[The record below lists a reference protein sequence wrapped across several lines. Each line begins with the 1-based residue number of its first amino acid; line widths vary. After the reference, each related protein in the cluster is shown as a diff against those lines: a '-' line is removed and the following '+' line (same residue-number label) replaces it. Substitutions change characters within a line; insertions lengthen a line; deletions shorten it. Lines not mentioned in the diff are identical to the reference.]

1 MPVDVVTSVSHL
13 LSPQVRKSIQTF
25 VAEDIGRGDRT
36 TEAVVSP
43 PARGRAHIEARAD
56 FVVAGLP
63 LLVLVF
69 EEAGGGVDVAFFT
82 NDGDR
87 VHSGQIL
94 ARLDG
99 SLRTILTGE
108 RVALNLL
115 GRLSGVATTTARF
128 VNAVSGTP
136 AVVTDTRKT
145 TPGLRM
151 LEKYAV
157 HIGGAKNHRFG
168 LDDGILIKDNHIAAA
183 GSISE
188 AVARARAGAP
198 HGLLVEVEVVDEAG
212 LDEALAAG
220 ADAVLLD
227 NMDEEQVASCVAR
240 AGGKVLLEASG
251 GIVLD
256 NVRRYAETGVD
267 LISCG
272 AMTHSATAADV
283 ALEVEKG

>member
-1 MPVDVVTSVSHL
+1 MSHL
-13 LSPQVRKSIQTF
+13 LSPQLRTSIRTF

-36 TEAVVSP
+36 TEAVVP
-43 PARGRAHIEARAD
+43 PDARGRARIEARAG

-63 LLVLVF
+63 LITLVF
-69 EEAGGGVDVAFFT
+69 EEAGGGIDVTFPT
-82 NDGDR
+82 SDGER
-87 VHSGQIL
+87 VHAGQVL
-94 ARLDG
+94 ARVEG
-99 SLRTILTGE
+99 SLRTIITGE

-115 GRLSGVATTTARF
+115 GRLSGVATTAARF
-128 VNAVSGTP
+128 VDAVSGTP
-136 AVVTDTRKT
+136 SVVTDTRKT
-145 TPGLRM
+145 TPGLRT

-157 HIGGAKNHRFG
+157 HIGGATNHRFG
-168 LDDGILIKDNHIAAA
+168 LDDGILIKDNHITAA

-198 HGLLVEVEVVDEAG
+198 HGLLVEVEVADEAG

-227 NMDEEQVASCVAR
+227 NMTEGQVASCVTR

-251 GIVLD
+251 GITLD

-267 LISCG
+267 RISCG

-283 ALEVEKG
+283 ALEVEDE